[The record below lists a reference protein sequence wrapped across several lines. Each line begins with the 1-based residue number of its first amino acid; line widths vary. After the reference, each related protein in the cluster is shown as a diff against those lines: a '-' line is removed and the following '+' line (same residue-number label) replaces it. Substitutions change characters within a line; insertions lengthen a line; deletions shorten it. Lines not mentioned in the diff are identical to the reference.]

1 LSALDATEAPLPS
14 RRWVYRVPLVAQLWI
29 EEKAAPRLH
38 NRRIEEEAAPRS
50 HNPGSRRT
58 L

>member
-14 RRWVYRVPLVAQLWI
+14 RRWVYPSASRQLWI